1 MISDPRGT
9 LKLEDFCRKA
19 ATLGFDVIGVAPY
32 EKLGQG
38 IRHLQLWLQKG
49 CQAGMSYMERNVD
62 KREDP
67 RLLVEN
73 AHSLIVTLTNYF
85 HPFRQAE

>member
-32 EKLGQG
+32 EKLGQE
-38 IRHLQLWLQKG
+38 IRHLQLWLQ
-49 CQAGMSYMERNVD
+49 NV
-62 KREDP
+62 
-67 RLLVEN
+67 L
-73 AHSLIVTLTNYF
+73 YG
-85 HPFRQAE
+85 AECG